1 MKCQNL
7 WDTFLEIGSLS
18 YPRVADLLL
27 HKKEAARKEGKNVSA
42 LLVQAQ
48 YARALCAGHA
58 PTATALK
65 KANKGQSFF
74 AQAQYFFSL
83 DSRSAEMQGAV
94 AALLAGI
101 VTAVVAAAR
110 AA

>member
-18 YPRVADLLL
+18 YPRVVDLLL
-27 HKKEAARKEGKNVSA
+27 YKKEARKEGESVGARAA
-42 LLVQAQ
+42 LLLLASE
-48 YARALCAGHA
+48 
-58 PTATALK
+58 
-65 KANKGQSFF
+65 GQPFF

-94 AALLAGI
+94 AAPLARI
-101 VTAVVAAAR
+101 VTAVGRPTIAR
-110 AA
+110 LPIWLAF